1 MNETQETDHEKDIT
15 LDGTKIAE
23 QNAGTGEAEP
33 TEVSHD
39 GEQVACEQSP
49 RVDSLRDS
57 PHEDVESPRGDV
69 NSPRDCNDAVQR
81 TPRQRS
87 RSIGEKLE
95 DKAVV
100 KQVRSESLDN
110 FKKVS
115 TRGRVKRRER
125 KAKSDLQLSSS
136 GFVKRHTQI
145 IEEHMLYS
153 LLRNSDKTLAT
164 LTTDFWETNGGND
177 KPDIGK
183 NTVSREMP
191 KNSEN
196 DITDSEKISERGLE
210 DCGNVGVTNS
220 ANIQK
225 ALDCAVTTEEGTG
238 SGNLQN
244 SEKDKQ
250 SNSTETS
257 LQRSE
262 SECQNTSENCS
273 GKNRSQELQNIV
285 QAVNAEAKR
294 DIATQ
299 ADSTRAAVVVQNEL
313 RHSSNNDDVTIDEM
327 TMIDLTQHHGDVVK
341 RRSAAFEN
349 NAKGTRAS
357 WSPSRDNLPRSRD
370 RSPQSRDEPN
380 TSLELERTQG
390 TRMDDNTKTRS
401 SSITTTDI
409 PKLDLREL
417 TGDECCS
424 QRSNSIIVDD
434 YNSWEASSVRDR
446 TKILESIIAKTGGS
460 FPSPRSRVKQDPP
473 GNSEVE
479 GQLQQ
484 EMNALNI
491 NTSSTTEKESMSHQ
505 LHGADRE
512 APEQA
517 GAEDLFGDAP
527 VRSLVDK
534 FEDWG

>member
-1 MNETQETDHEKDIT
+1 MDETPEMVEGKDIT
-15 LDGTKIAE
+15 LDDTKIAE
-23 QNAGTGEAEP
+23 QNTGTDVAEP
-33 TEVSHD
+33 TEFSHD
-39 GEQVACEQSP
+39 AKQVACEQSP
-49 RVDSLRDS
+49 RVDSLRESPRVESLCDS
-57 PHEDVESPRGDV
+57 PREDVESPRGDV
-69 NSPRDCNDAVQR
+69 NSPRDSHDAVQR

-95 DKAVV
+95 DKALV

-125 KAKSDLQLSSS
+125 KAKSDLQLSGS

-145 IEEHMLYS
+145 IEEQMLYS
-153 LLRNSDKTLAT
+153 FLMNSDKTLAT
-164 LTTDFWETNGGND
+164 LAKDSWEANGGND
-177 KPDIGK
+177 RPDIGK
-183 NTVSREMP
+183 ETVSREAP
-191 KNSEN
+191 KNSER
-196 DITDSEKISERGLE
+196 DITDSEKNSEKELLV
-210 DCGNVGVTNS
+210 DCGIVRETS
-220 ANIQK
+220 SENIQE
-225 ALDCAVTTEEGTG
+225 ALDC
-238 SGNLQN
+238 NLQN
-244 SEKDKQ
+244 SEKDEQ
-250 SNSTETS
+250 SNSTES
-257 LQRSE
+257 SAQRSE
-262 SECQNTSENCS
+262 SECQNKSENRS

-313 RHSSNNDDVTIDEM
+313 RHSSKNDDVTIDEM

-349 NAKGTRAS
+349 SAKGTRAS
-357 WSPSRDNLPRSRD
+357 LSPPRDNLPGSRD
-370 RSPQSRDEPN
+370 RSPQPRDEPN
-380 TSLELERTQG
+380 MSQERERTQG
-390 TRMDDNTKTRS
+390 TRTDENTKTGS
-401 SSITTTDI
+401 GSLTSTEI

-417 TGDECCS
+417 TRDGCCS

-479 GQLQQ
+479 GHLQQ

-491 NTSSTTEKESMSHQ
+491 NTSSTTEKESISHHS
-505 LHGADRE
+505 HGADRE
-512 APEQA
+512 ASEQP
-517 GAEDLFGDAP
+517 GADDLFGEAP